1 MIDKPNQIS
10 NGVKNQKEIE
20 NIVKQIKEKC
30 KPEKIILFGSFAYGK
45 PKPAS
50 DVDLLIIKKS
60 KKKRVERIKEILMK
74 VKSSLPLEPLV
85 YTPKELKE
93 RLALGDFFFQ
103 TIFEKGKILYEK

>member
-1 MIDKPNQIS
+1 ME
-10 NGVKNQKEIE
+10 NQKEIKR
-20 NIVKQIKEKC
+20 IVKQIVDKY

-60 KKKRVERIKEILMK
+60 KKKRVERIKKILME
-74 VKSSLPLEPLV
+74 VKTPLPLEPLV

-93 RLALGDFFFQ
+93 RLDLGDFFFQ
-103 TIFEKGKILYEK
+103 TIFKKGKVLYEKQPV